1 MNFDDIKS
9 SYQSLSFEG
18 GDSASID
25 FTRKVEDAVEKVQ
38 KEDRWD
44 KILLISVSI
53 LLGGIGLIYGLVGI
67 LEYLDNPQ
75 GSGSWGYAI
84 YVLGIITVLPYF
96 VYKIR
101 QIKKTCYDVPV
112 AQFIANVE
120 KRYAL
125 FQIDQLFILPFLVLA
140 DIALVYMMADG
151 NAPTVE
157 GIIMA
162 QIPLVIGFTV
172 GLVLGVRLWY
182 TRKLPILEELRRI
195 KKSIE

>member
-25 FTRKVEDAVEKVQ
+25 FTRKVEGAVEKVQ
-38 KEDRWD
+38 KEDRRD
-44 KILLISVSI
+44 KILLISVSVM
-53 LLGGIGLIYGLVGI
+53 LGGIGLIYGLIGI

-75 GSGSWGYAI
+75 GNGSWGYAI

-140 DIALVYMMADG
+140 DVAMVYMMAEG
-151 NAPTVE
+151 NAPTIKV
-157 GIIMA
+157 IIVA
-162 QIPLVIGFTV
+162 QIPLIMGFTIGLAI
-172 GLVLGVRLWY
+172 GLVLWY
-182 TRKLPILEELRRI
+182 SRKLPILEELRRI